1 MLMRLI
7 INFKEKR
14 KKVINN
20 CYKELGHKGYK
31 STYKRVA
38 IRFY

>member
-14 KKVINN
+14 KKVISNY
-20 CYKELGHKGYK
+20 YKELGYKGYK
-31 STYKRVA
+31 STYKRVT